1 MKKLLTIIAS
11 ALIMSAFVSCD
22 KEDDKAIDTEKPQ
35 INASID
41 GASPANAATFYFG
54 EEIPVKL
61 LLTDNAELG
70 SFSVNIHNNFDH
82 HSHSTEEEGE
92 EHHDHEEGEEHHHHE
107 GEDGDAFQF
116 TQDYTIP
123 AGSLN
128 GTNPTARYRLPEN
141 IHLTDDQIKAINKN
155 ENGITAGFKE
165 SDPEYQK
172 YLGAEA
178 IEGDRTPDELLSD
191 SAQEYISAIVMAE
204 NVYKND
210 KNHLLLYLIPYFLLL
225 YHLL

>member
-11 ALIMSAFVSCD
+11 ALIMSAITSCD
-22 KEDDKAIDTEKPQ
+22 NDDDKTIDTEKPQ

-61 LLTDNAELG
+61 LLTDNEELG

-92 EHHDHEEGEEHHHHE
+92 EYHDHEEGEENHHHE

-123 AGSLN
+123 AGSTQFLID
-128 GTNPTARYRLPEN
+128 TKISLPVKSDDGDEYEGGDYHFM
-141 IHLTDDQIKAINKN
+141 ITVTDK
-155 ENGITAGFKE
+155 AGFSIFKAFEIKILQKE
-165 SDPEYQK
+165 
-172 YLGAEA
+172 
-178 IEGDRTPDELLSD
+178 
-191 SAQEYISAIVMAE
+191 
-204 NVYKND
+204 
-210 KNHLLLYLIPYFLLL
+210 
-225 YHLL
+225 

>member
-11 ALIMSAFVSCD
+11 ALIMSAITSCD
-22 KEDDKAIDTEKPQ
+22 NDDDKDIDTEKPQ

-41 GASPANAATFYFG
+41 GASPANATTFYFG
-54 EEIPVKL
+54 ESISVKL

-92 EHHDHEEGEEHHHHE
+92 EHDHEEGEEHHHHD

-123 AGSLN
+123 AGSTQFLID
-128 GTNPTARYRLPEN
+128 TKITLPVKSDDGDEYEGGDYHFM
-141 IHLTDDQIKAINKN
+141 ITVTDK
-155 ENGITAGFKE
+155 AGFSTFKAFEIKILQKE
-165 SDPEYQK
+165 
-172 YLGAEA
+172 
-178 IEGDRTPDELLSD
+178 
-191 SAQEYISAIVMAE
+191 
-204 NVYKND
+204 
-210 KNHLLLYLIPYFLLL
+210 
-225 YHLL
+225 

>member
-11 ALIMSAFVSCD
+11 ALIMSAITSCD
-22 KEDDKAIDTEKPQ
+22 IDDDNEIDTEKPQ

-92 EHHDHEEGEEHHHHE
+92 EHHDHEEGEEHHDHEEGEEHHHHD

-123 AGSLN
+123 AGSTQFLID
-128 GTNPTARYRLPEN
+128 TKISLPVKSDDGDEYEGGDYHFM
-141 IHLTDDQIKAINKN
+141 ITVTDK
-155 ENGITAGFKE
+155 AGFSTFKAFEIKILQKE
-165 SDPEYQK
+165 
-172 YLGAEA
+172 
-178 IEGDRTPDELLSD
+178 
-191 SAQEYISAIVMAE
+191 
-204 NVYKND
+204 
-210 KNHLLLYLIPYFLLL
+210 
-225 YHLL
+225 

>member
-11 ALIMSAFVSCD
+11 ALIMSAITSCD
-22 KEDDKAIDTEKPQ
+22 NDDDNEIDTEKPQ

-41 GASPANAATFYFG
+41 GASPSNAATFYFG
-54 EEIPVKL
+54 DAIPVKL

-92 EHHDHEEGEEHHHHE
+92 EHHHEEGEDHDHEEGEEHHHHD

-123 AGSLN
+123 TGSTQFLVD
-128 GTNPTARYRLPEN
+128 TSITLPAKSDDGDEYEGGDYHFM
-141 IHLTDDQIKAINKN
+141 ITVTDK
-155 ENGITAGFKE
+155 AGFSTFKAFEIKILQKE
-165 SDPEYQK
+165 
-172 YLGAEA
+172 
-178 IEGDRTPDELLSD
+178 
-191 SAQEYISAIVMAE
+191 
-204 NVYKND
+204 
-210 KNHLLLYLIPYFLLL
+210 
-225 YHLL
+225 

>member
-11 ALIMSAFVSCD
+11 ALIMSAITSSD
-22 KEDDKAIDTEKPQ
+22 NDDDKDIDTEKPQ

-54 EEIPVKL
+54 EDIPVKL

-92 EHHDHEEGEEHHHHE
+92 DHDHEEGEEHHHHE

-123 AGSLN
+123 AGSTQFLID
-128 GTNPTARYRLPEN
+128 TKISLPVKSDDGDEYEGGDYHFM
-141 IHLTDDQIKAINKN
+141 ITVTDK
-155 ENGITAGFKE
+155 AGFSTFKAFEIKILQKE
-165 SDPEYQK
+165 
-172 YLGAEA
+172 
-178 IEGDRTPDELLSD
+178 
-191 SAQEYISAIVMAE
+191 
-204 NVYKND
+204 
-210 KNHLLLYLIPYFLLL
+210 
-225 YHLL
+225 

>member
-11 ALIMSAFVSCD
+11 ALIMSAITSCD
-22 KEDDKAIDTEKPQ
+22 NDDDKTLDTEKPQ
-35 INASID
+35 IDASIE
-41 GASPANAATFYFG
+41 GASPANTATFYFG

-61 LLTDNAELG
+61 LLTDNEELG

-123 AGSLN
+123 AGSTQFLID
-128 GTNPTARYRLPEN
+128 TKISLPAKSDDGDEYEGGDYHFM
-141 IHLTDDQIKAINKN
+141 ITVTDK
-155 ENGITAGFKE
+155 AGFSTFKAFEIKILQKE
-165 SDPEYQK
+165 
-172 YLGAEA
+172 
-178 IEGDRTPDELLSD
+178 
-191 SAQEYISAIVMAE
+191 
-204 NVYKND
+204 
-210 KNHLLLYLIPYFLLL
+210 
-225 YHLL
+225 

>member
-11 ALIMSAFVSCD
+11 ALIMSAITSCD
-22 KEDDKAIDTEKPQ
+22 NDDDKTIDTEKPQ

-92 EHHDHEEGEEHHHHE
+92 EHHHEEGEEHEE

-123 AGSLN
+123 AGSKQFLID
-128 GTNPTARYRLPEN
+128 TKISLPAKSDDGDEYEGGDYHFM
-141 IHLTDDQIKAINKN
+141 ITVTDK
-155 ENGITAGFKE
+155 AGFSTFKAFEIKILKKE
-165 SDPEYQK
+165 
-172 YLGAEA
+172 
-178 IEGDRTPDELLSD
+178 
-191 SAQEYISAIVMAE
+191 
-204 NVYKND
+204 
-210 KNHLLLYLIPYFLLL
+210 
-225 YHLL
+225 

>member
-11 ALIMSAFVSCD
+11 ALIMLAITSCD
-22 KEDDKAIDTEKPQ
+22 KDDDKDIDTEKPQ

-41 GASPANAATFYFG
+41 GASPANATTFYFG
-54 EEIPVKL
+54 EDIPVKM

-92 EHHDHEEGEEHHHHE
+92 EHHDEEGEEHHHHE

-123 AGSLN
+123 AGSTQFLID
-128 GTNPTARYRLPEN
+128 TKIALPVKSDDGDEYEGGDYHFM
-141 IHLTDDQIKAINKN
+141 ITVTDKAGFSNIKAFEIK
-155 ENGITAGFKE
+155 ILQKE
-165 SDPEYQK
+165 
-172 YLGAEA
+172 
-178 IEGDRTPDELLSD
+178 
-191 SAQEYISAIVMAE
+191 
-204 NVYKND
+204 
-210 KNHLLLYLIPYFLLL
+210 
-225 YHLL
+225 

>member
-1 MKKLLTIIAS
+1 MKTKLIIIAT
-11 ALIMSAFVSCD
+11 LIMTAFASCN
-22 KEDDKAIDTEKPQ
+22 KDDNDSIDTEKPQ

-54 EEIPVKL
+54 ESIPVKL

-92 EHHDHEEGEEHHHHE
+92 EHHDHEEGEEHHHHD

-123 AGSLN
+123 AGSTQFLID
-128 GTNPTARYRLPEN
+128 TKITLPVKSDDGDEYEGGDYHFM
-141 IHLTDDQIKAINKN
+141 ITVTDK
-155 ENGITAGFKE
+155 AGFSTFKAFEIKILQKE
-165 SDPEYQK
+165 
-172 YLGAEA
+172 
-178 IEGDRTPDELLSD
+178 
-191 SAQEYISAIVMAE
+191 
-204 NVYKND
+204 
-210 KNHLLLYLIPYFLLL
+210 
-225 YHLL
+225 

>member
-11 ALIMSAFVSCD
+11 ALIMSAITSCD
-22 KEDDKAIDTEKPQ
+22 NDDDKDIDTEKPQ
-35 INASID
+35 ISASID

-54 EEIPVKL
+54 ESIPVKL

-92 EHHDHEEGEEHHHHE
+92 EHHDHEEGEEHHHHD

-123 AGSLN
+123 AGSTQFLID
-128 GTNPTARYRLPEN
+128 TKIALPVKSDDGDEYEGGDY
-141 IHLTDDQIKAINKN
+141 HFMLTVTDK
-155 ENGITAGFKE
+155 AGFSTFKAFE
-165 SDPEYQK
+165 IKILQNE
-172 YLGAEA
+172 
-178 IEGDRTPDELLSD
+178 
-191 SAQEYISAIVMAE
+191 
-204 NVYKND
+204 
-210 KNHLLLYLIPYFLLL
+210 
-225 YHLL
+225 